1 MSKKMKMTETFQC
14 PLFNVK
20 VTEEDSVQ
28 VGEDRVWVWGFL
40 AYLTKYK
47 AWNQVGDIPQAKVE
61 EARSKSMSIP
71 AAPIPGTLGVYKA
84 LKTCYCLDPHPTF
97 ASLEATSG
105 ILPKLNKHEFWV
117 KTLEDELSTLLLD
130 SVRLESEKND
140 ASLQDIL
147 ETVHLGLIYTFSW
160 NPMLALAIIKQYNTT
175 MEQELSGED
184 FWHYNPVKLVQ
195 VSLWCKDM
203 RNELQVH
210 IDKFHPSRY
219 IPLAFTILCNSI
231 PMSPLRQVSETAVSD
246 QDRAIAISTG
256 LTQASTLGS
265 VLANSYLAT
274 SVLSELGPAYVYSIG
289 HQGWASFYPSP
300 DEDEV
305 T

>member
-28 VGEDRVWVWGFL
+28 IGEDRVWVWGFL

-47 AWNQVGDIPQAKVE
+47 AWSQVGDIPQAKVE
-61 EARSKSMSIP
+61 EARSKSMST
-71 AAPIPGTLGVYKA
+71 PIPSSLGVYKT
-84 LKTCYCLDPHPTF
+84 LKTCFCLEPHPTF

-105 ILPKLNKHEFWV
+105 TLPKLNKHEFWV

-130 SVRLESEKND
+130 SVRLEPEKND

-147 ETVHLGLIYTFSW
+147 ETLHLGVIYTFSW
-160 NPMLALAIIKQYNTT
+160 NPMLALTIMKQYNGT

-195 VSLWCKDM
+195 VALWCKDL

-210 IDKFHPSRY
+210 IDRFHPRY
-219 IPLAFTILCNSI
+219 IPLAFNILCTTI
-231 PMSPLRQVSETAVSD
+231 PQTALRQVSETAVSD

-256 LTQASTLGS
+256 LTQASTLGT
-265 VLANSYLAT
+265 VLANSLIAT
-274 SVLSELGPAYVYSIG
+274 SVLSGLGSSYMYSTG
-289 HQGWASFYPSP
+289 HQGWSSFYPP

-305 T
+305 TY